1 MTPIRLLCIVNRN
14 DLVETEL
21 FIGLWQKGV
30 ALDVICNP
38 SGPNFKQL
46 EASGVP
52 VLPRRFTGRFDPAGI
67 RFIRAQL
74 SAKPYDAIYAFN
86 NKTLSNALFA
96 ARRIPVKIVCYRG
109 TVGNISY
116 LSPGS
121 WTTFLHPRID
131 RIVCVSEAVRQYFLE
146 KKCLWWRFQPEQLV
160 TIHKGHNPDWY
171 EQPPHDLSEFG
182 IPPDA
187 FVVGCIGRSRPHK
200 GVKYLIDAA
209 RWLPTEAPIHFVL
222 IGDLEA
228 DKKLHRQIAAS
239 PFKDR
244 IHLTGFRRDARA
256 ITAACHVYVMPA
268 TAREGLSRATIEAMS
283 RGVPAIVTDAGGN
296 SEIVEDGKSGRV
308 VPARDGRAIA
318 RAIEMFY
325 RDPEKRSA
333 MGQGARQR
341 IINDF
346 NIRHTIEKTY
356 QMLDALVKDTSDH

>member
-21 FIGLWQKGV
+21 FIGLRQKGV
-30 ALDVICNP
+30 EIDVICNP
-38 SGPNFKQL
+38 HGPNFKRL

-52 VLPRRFTGRFDPAGI
+52 VVPRRFTGRFDPAGI
-67 RFIRAQL
+67 GFIKEQL
-74 SAKPYDAIYAFN
+74 NAKPYDVIYAFN

-109 TVGNISY
+109 TVGNVSY

-131 RIVCVSEAVRQYFLE
+131 RIICVSEAVRQYFLE

-182 IPPDA
+182 IPPEA
-187 FVVGCIGRSRPHK
+187 FVVGCIGRNRPHK
-200 GVKYLIDAA
+200 GVKYLIEAA

-222 IGDLEA
+222 IGNLEA
-228 DKKLHRQIAAS
+228 DKKLNRQIAAS
-239 PFKDR
+239 PFKNR

-268 TAREGLSRATIEAMS
+268 TAREGLSRSTIEAMS

-296 SEIVEDGKSGRV
+296 SEIVEDGRSGRV

-318 RAIEMFY
+318 QGIDRLY
-325 RDPEKRSA
+325 RDPEKLA
-333 MGQGARQR
+333 EMGQAAKER

-356 QMLDALVKDTSDH
+356 QMLNELIKEKSNF

>member
-1 MTPIRLLCIVNRN
+1 MSPIRLLCIVNRN

-30 ALDVICNP
+30 AIDVICNP
-38 SGPNFKQL
+38 NGPNFKRL

-52 VLPRRFTGRFDPAGI
+52 VVPRRFTGRFDPAGM
-67 RFIRAQL
+67 RFIREQL
-74 SAKPYDAIYAFN
+74 SAKPYDVIYAFN
-86 NKTLSNALFA
+86 NKTLSNTLFA
-96 ARRIPVKIVCYRG
+96 TRRIPVKIVCYRG

-200 GVKYLIDAA
+200 GVTYLIDAA

-222 IGDLEA
+222 VGDLEA
-228 DKKLHRQIAAS
+228 DKKLQRQIAAS

-244 IHLTGFRRDARA
+244 IHLTGFRRDAKA

-268 TAREGLSRATIEAMS
+268 TAREGLSRSTIEAMS

-296 SEIVEDGKSGRV
+296 SEIVADGKSGLV

-318 RAIEMFY
+318 KGIDMLY
-325 RDPEKRSA
+325 RNPEKRAA
-333 MGQGARQR
+333 MGQAARDR

-356 QMLDALVKDTSDH
+356 QMLDALVND